1 MYKFFTCISYIHT
14 NVYHIFQN
22 SSNGNYVPKLK
33 FDGANGVGAAKMEML
48 MKSIK
53 NGYDGSVR

>member
-1 MYKFFTCISYIHT
+1 MYCILF
-14 NVYHIFQN
+14 FQN